1 MFLYNKVGSYLLIME
16 QNEISLILNSSL
28 EVYNCSSQQDPFIL
42 FIKIQNINQVGE
54 LIKFQKKIIFY
65 NNIFMLG
72 SLIVSQTKFSN

>member
-42 FIKIQNINQVGE
+42 FIKIQNINQVRF
-54 LIKFQKKIIFY
+54 IKFQKKIIFH
-65 NNIFMLG
+65 NNTFMLK
-72 SLIVSQTKFSN
+72 SLIVSQTLFSN